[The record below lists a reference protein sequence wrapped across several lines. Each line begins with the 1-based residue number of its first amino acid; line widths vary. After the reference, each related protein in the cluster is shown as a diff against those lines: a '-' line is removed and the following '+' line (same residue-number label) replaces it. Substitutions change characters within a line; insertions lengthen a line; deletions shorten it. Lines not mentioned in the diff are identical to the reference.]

1 LESAYLFKPTNITI
15 MSVEI
20 GKIIDVYD
28 QTLSTLE
35 AKNQLFIEDSLISL
49 TTPET
54 PVRSSIT
61 KPAY

>member
-1 LESAYLFKPTNITI
+1 

-54 PVRSSIT
+54 PVRSSIN